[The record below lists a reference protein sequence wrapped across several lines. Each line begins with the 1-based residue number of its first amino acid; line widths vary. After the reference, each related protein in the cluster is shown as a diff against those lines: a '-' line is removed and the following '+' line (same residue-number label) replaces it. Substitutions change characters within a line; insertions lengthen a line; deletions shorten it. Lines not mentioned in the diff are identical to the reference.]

1 MPATTLGEWHHF
13 VGQYRAGSK
22 EIYFDGQLV
31 AQELAPA
38 APALSQTNIGIGGE
52 PSSVCPGVHSF
63 IPAGSMRCVN
73 PDNSRVLNGRIDEL
87 RVNGRALTEAEVSI
101 LSCPDEDG
109 DAVIDDEDLCPGTL
123 IQEATVPSV
132 RLATNRWAL
141 VGDDLDFDTESPQG
155 KGPQRSYSTADT
167 GGCSCEQIIEV
178 QSLGKGQF
186 FNEVRLQ
193 HQRFERLGRLRQPA
207 VFRAVASGRTG
218 GSLFELLC
226 HS

>member
-1 MPATTLGEWHHF
+1 MAATTLGEWHHF
-13 VGQYRAGSK
+13 VGQYRAGFK

-87 RVNGRALTEAEVSI
+87 RVYGRALTEAEVSI

-178 QSLGKGQF
+178 QSEPRERPH
-186 FNEVRLQ
+186 EVRLQ
-193 HQRFERLGRLRQPA
+193 NQRYERLGRLRQPA
-207 VFRAVASGRTG
+207 VFRAVASSRTG